1 MHWQP
6 LLLECLWFL
15 FFWLPS
21 DSADGVPS
29 SCQCR
34 FCVRSTSHFSL
45 IGHPSLPCV
54 LCSILAQADYRQ
66 GGGGG
71 GGASGAR
78 DAALGPLAATGPHAS
93 ASASGRVHRLRT
105 IRASEL
111 SLTGGALVGEGSF
124 GKVQVGVWNG
134 TDVAI
139 KANGVDCRDPTA
151 IDREREMC
159 QCEVKNLLFACV
171 CVCPHREVCVW
182 VFRVSVSLPTCSHAV
197 VRCVVARLPPRVV
210 WRCRCF
216 CLQKCVRGDAFWGV
230 APAM

>member
-1 MHWQP
+1 VVSI
-6 LLLECLWFL
+6 FL
-15 FFWLPS
+15 VALRL
-21 DSADGVPS
+21 GVP
-29 SCQCR
+29 CR
-34 FCVRSTSHFSL
+34 FCVRYYYTGTSHFSL

-78 DAALGPLAATGPHAS
+78 DAALGPLAATGEREGPHRH
-93 ASASGRVHRLRT
+93 GRVHRLRT

-111 SLTGGALVGEGSF
+111 SLTGGAVVGEGSF

-151 IDREREMC
+151 IDREREMWVPLGGDVVC
-159 QCEVKNLLFACV
+159 ASVK
-171 CVCPHREVCVW
+171 
-182 VFRVSVSLPTCSHAV
+182 
-197 VRCVVARLPPRVV
+197 
-210 WRCRCF
+210 
-216 CLQKCVRGDAFWGV
+216 
-230 APAM
+230 

>member
-1 MHWQP
+1 M
-6 LLLECLWFL
+6 
-15 FFWLPS
+15 
-21 DSADGVPS
+21 
-29 SCQCR
+29 R
-34 FCVRSTSHFSL
+34 
-45 IGHPSLPCV
+45 
-54 LCSILAQADYRQ
+54 
-66 GGGGG
+66 GGGDGS
-71 GGASGAR
+71 GASGAGTTAPAPVAVSVAV
-78 DAALGPLAATGPHAS
+78 AAGAGEAGAGAVGPLGPM
-93 ASASGRVHRLRT
+93 HRLRT
-105 IRASEL
+105 IRAREL
-111 SLTGGALVGEGSF
+111 ALAGGALLGEGSF